1 MSDETQLDPAAIEV
15 LAHAADLPLPRGRAE
30 QIAPQLSGWLSAA
43 NELNRKMSDH
53 AHRAL
58 APATTFTHPAGPGG
72 GR

>member
-15 LAHAADLPLPRGRAE
+15 LAHAADLPLARGRAE
-30 QIAPQLSGWLSAA
+30 LIAPQLSGWLSAA

-58 APATTFTHPAGPGG
+58 APVTSFRQPPGTG
-72 GR
+72 GSR